1 MKLLDQNHSNPKPT
15 THSCHSH
22 NIQLFSISL
31 FLTFGFC
38 YIWTPKKTTT
48 SLLTKNHHAAT
59 PPKLQPNA
67 TTPWRLQEPLFR
79 NGQLSRQLPF
89 EARLALAEVL
99 VTQQA
104 ALWAD
109 EVEAKEVPKKEG
121 WKQPTTAGGVNFG
134 AAKLLGF
141 LRWTF
146 FFLVGDYAKK
156 ASERTKFSWRFWN
169 ENFNHF
175 DVRQRNAM
183 QKKWGKC
190 LST

>member
-1 MKLLDQNHSNPKPT
+1 M
-15 THSCHSH
+15 
-22 NIQLFSISL
+22 
-31 FLTFGFC
+31 
-38 YIWTPKKTTT
+38 
-48 SLLTKNHHAAT
+48 
-59 PPKLQPNA
+59 
-67 TTPWRLQEPLFR
+67 
-79 NGQLSRQLPF
+79 
-89 EARLALAEVL
+89 
-99 VTQQA
+99 TQQA

-134 AAKLLGF
+134 EAKLLGF

-183 QKKWGKC
+183 QKNGGNVSQ
-190 LST
+190 LRAFMLHSIHF